1 MNTCTRILSASIVA
15 WLCLVAWGFAQVEPE
30 GDLNLLPSNDLL
42 LPPGSYHGDEIV
54 FRNRMGAMCF
64 TATADMVAM
73 QRVDNNS
80 FTLLTNGQGGPE
92 AFNVGDLHF
101 PMRTGPKLNLIVHE
115 ILFGGDLELGFMRID
130 GFSVSKTRYS
140 GADSLYFASPF
151 LTAEATGGQGIRFDY
166 QSRLTSGEA
175 SLRYDFGDRLSLL
188 GGFRYIELHEQFD
201 GNIVTAGLTDSHFI
215 GANTD
220 NHLYGFQLGAE
231 LMAIK
236 FNKIMVVG
244 IAKAGIF
251 SNQADLTMYGADENS
266 AVGGVKGQLA
276 FVGEASLVGSYLLSD
291 NIAVRLGYQAMWI
304 QGVALGSDQMN
315 ISSDLAPPAW
325 HPNTN
330 GSLFYHGAF
339 LGVEL
344 SF

>member
-1 MNTCTRILSASIVA
+1 
-15 WLCLVAWGFAQVEPE
+15 
-30 GDLNLLPSNDLL
+30 
-42 LPPGSYHGDEIV
+42 
-54 FRNRMGAMCF
+54 
-64 TATADMVAM
+64 
-73 QRVDNNS
+73 
-80 FTLLTNGQGGPE
+80 
-92 AFNVGDLHF
+92 
-101 PMRTGPKLNLIVHE
+101 
-115 ILFGGDLELGFMRID
+115 MRID
-130 GFSVSKTRYS
+130 GFSLSKTTYS
-140 GADSLYFASPF
+140 GADPLFFESPL
-151 LTAEATGGQGIRFDY
+151 LTATATGGQGIRFDY

-175 SLRYDFGDRLSLL
+175 NLRYDFGDRLSLL

-201 GNIVTAGLTDSHFI
+201 GSIVTSGLADTHFI

-231 LMAIK
+231 MAVINLK
-236 FNKIMVVG
+236 KIMVVG
-244 IAKAGIF
+244 VAKAGIF
-251 SNQADLTMYGADENS
+251 SNQADLTLYGADENS

-276 FVGEASLVGSYLLSD
+276 FVGEASIVGSYLLSD

-325 HPNTN
+325 HPDTG